1 MWKRLSVKVS
11 IIALFFFNSVASS
24 ADELKMCYESWE
36 PFQSKVND
44 QHVGLQVELINK
56 AVISLG
62 HTVSFRQLP
71 YARCIKEVNSG
82 VSDGILLTSDEE
94 PLIPTTVTPIFWE
107 IGFVARPDWNEASY
121 TTLSAFNGKKV
132 GLVRS
137 YDYGDAIKQASKNWK
152 VELTTD
158 AESNLRKLS
167 VGRIDLTLVDLTWAQ
182 IFAKRE
188 GLDIKILSPT
198 FTSTPQFLYF
208 NKEHEQYVAPLSQA
222 IQNLIEDG
230 TVDELYQR
238 FLGSSYAQI
247 LARNEATF
255 MAE

>member
-1 MWKRLSVKVS
+1 MMLKRISVVS
-11 IIALFFFNSVASS
+11 SILTLFMYTSAV

-44 QHVGLQVELINK
+44 QHIGLQVELVSK
-56 AVISLG
+56 ALTSLG
-62 HTVSFRQLP
+62 HTVSYRQLP
-71 YARCIKEVNSG
+71 YARCIKEVQSG

-107 IGFVARPDWNEASY
+107 IGFVTRPDWKEASY
-121 TTLSAFNGKKV
+121 TTLSAFNGKKA
-132 GLVRS
+132 GLVHS
-137 YDYGDAIKQASKNWK
+137 YEYGDAIKQASQNWK
-152 VELTTD
+152 VEMTAD

-167 VGRIDLTLVDLTWAQ
+167 VGRIDFTLVDLTWAQ

-188 GLDIKILSPT
+188 EIDIKILSPT

-208 NKEHEQYVAPLSQA
+208 NKENEQYVAPLSQA

-255 MAE
+255 KAE